1 MWYSECFAARFRLGY
16 TERSYKNEF
25 RGESSERG
33 VKGRRALRRCR
44 LLRIIPKIFRK
55 IPEAGGLPRKN
66 EGATTKQKG
75 FHMPSADN
83 YAAAV
88 AIESE
93 TREQQ
98 LKRLTA
104 HCQSYSGSDLK
115 RSVFQLVSTALLF
128 FASLAAMYWAVMT
141 GNWLLYALLLP
152 PTGALTVRMFIM
164 QHDCGHGSFFDSR
177 KANTWTGRFIS
188 LFTFI
193 PYDMW
198 RRAHNIH
205 HAGSG
210 NLDRRGAGAV
220 DTLTVDEYKALPIWR
235 KRLYR
240 LYRHPLMLLVFGPP
254 VYIFVMLR
262 FPLPQSAPFMHE
274 FHAISTKGTIAS
286 VMLLN
291 LSILLFYGAAWYL
304 LGWQSV
310 MLVYIPV
317 LATGFWFGQW
327 LFYIQHQYEDTYWRH
342 QKDWSYAE
350 AALMGSSWYAL
361 HPVLH
366 WFTGNI
372 GYHHIHHLCSGIPNY
387 KLPECHNAEPDLS
400 KVNRITLSSGW
411 KSIWLVLWDEEK
423 KKMVRFSDLKT
434 A

>member
-1 MWYSECFAARFRLGY
+1 MTS
-16 TERSYKNEF
+16 
-25 RGESSERG
+25 
-33 VKGRRALRRCR
+33 
-44 LLRIIPKIFRK
+44 P
-55 IPEAGGLPRKN
+55 
-66 EGATTKQKG
+66 
-75 FHMPSADN
+75 DN
-83 YAAAV
+83 AAA
-88 AIESE
+88 IREE
-93 TREQQ
+93 TREEQ

-104 HCQSYSGSDLK
+104 HCQSYSGSDTG
-115 RSVFQLVSTALLF
+115 RSIFQLVSTCAIFFSALGV
-128 FASLAAMYWAVMT
+128 MYWAVMA
-141 GNWLLYALLLP
+141 GHWWLYALLLAP
-152 PTGALTVRMFIM
+152 AGGLTVRMFIM
-164 QHDCGHGSFFDSR
+164 QHDCGHGSFFKSR
-177 KANTWTGRFIS
+177 AANTWTGRFVS

-220 DTLTVDEYKALPIWR
+220 DTLTVKEYRALPKR
-235 KRLYR
+235 KQFLYR
-240 LYRHPLMLLVFGPP
+240 LYRHPLVLLVLGPP
-254 VYIFVMLR
+254 VYIFFMLR
-262 FPLPQSAPFMHE
+262 FPLRRSVPFLDD
-274 FHAISTKGTIAS
+274 FHPISPKGTLAS

-291 LSILLFYGAAWYL
+291 LSLVLFYGAAWYL

-310 MLVYIPV
+310 LLVYIPV
-317 LATGFWFGQW
+317 LAVGFWFGQW
-327 LFYIQHQYEDTYWRH
+327 LFYMQHQYENTYWKK
-342 QKDWSYAE
+342 QENWSYAE

-400 KVNRITLSSGW
+400 KVNRITFSEGF
-411 KSIWLVLWDEEK
+411 KAVWLALWDEDRQK
-423 KKMVRFSDLKT
+423 LIRFSDLKE